1 MTTSIRASRAHAA
14 APRARHRR
22 HHNHPRHRVVVRA
35 STDDEWL
42 SRDRV
47 YILVYDLDT
56 PREAI
61 YTTSSR
67 TSTRATNAFVVFES
81 MRDAVCAAMALS
93 EATRE
98 MPAVDEVPPAV
109 MALLRESAGYD
120 VEYMRTGTAFRVPD
134 VIVDEGAE
142 VGEGVDDAAARVL
155 AISADDLAAYVSTST
170 SATSRADED
179 EMRIESA
186 RANAAR
192 VMRDA
197 LRAPVIAVRDAAKNA
212 SDAPV
217 HGAKIYV
224 SNAKAAMRAMLEA
237 ARRRGGDHV

>member
-1 MTTSIRASRAHAA
+1 
-14 APRARHRR
+14 
-22 HHNHPRHRVVVRA
+22 
-35 STDDEWL
+35 
-42 SRDRV
+42 
-47 YILVYDLDT
+47 
-56 PREAI
+56 
-61 YTTSSR
+61 
-67 TSTRATNAFVVFES
+67 
-81 MRDAVCAAMALS
+81 
-93 EATRE
+93 

-155 AISADDLAAYVSTST
+155 AISAEDLAAYVSTST
-170 SATSRADED
+170 SSISRADED
-179 EMRIESA
+179 EIRIESA

-217 HGAKIYV
+217 RGAKIYV
-224 SNAKAAMRAMLEA
+224 SSAKAAMRAMLEA